1 MSRSPRPS
9 LLRRLRPDTGGLAL
23 VEFAFAAPILLTLSL
38 TGAELTHYITT
49 KMRMSQLAL
58 HLADNAA
65 RIGSG
70 SQLSAK
76 RISEADINDL
86 FIGAGLQ
93 GGELDLYENGRVI
106 ISSLEP
112 MANPNDDGTYRIR
125 WQRCHG
131 AKTAHESTFGDSGD
145 TDLAGMGITGREA
158 IAPDN
163 GVTMFVEVYY
173 EYQPL
178 LGEHLAPSTS
188 MIEIGSMM
196 VRDRRDTVGGNNGV
210 YPVSGVTPSSC

>member
-1 MSRSPRPS
+1 MSRNR
-9 LLRRLRPDTGGLAL
+9 LTLVRRMRSDSSGLAL
-23 VEFAFAAPILLTLSL
+23 IEFAFAAPILLALSL

-76 RISEADINDL
+76 RINEADINDL

-93 GGELDLYENGRVI
+93 GGELDLYEHGRVI

-112 MANPNDDGTYRIR
+112 MANPNEDGTFRIR
-125 WQRCHG
+125 WQRCRG
-131 AKTAHESTFGDSGD
+131 AKTDHESTYGDAGD
-145 TDLAGMGITGREA
+145 TDLDGMGIAGRQA
-158 IAPDN
+158 IAPEN

-188 MIEIGSMM
+188 MVEIGSMM
-196 VRDRRDTVGGNNGV
+196 VRDRRDTAGGNNGV

>member
-1 MSRSPRPS
+1 MNQNPRPS
-9 LLRRLRPDTGGLAL
+9 LLRRMRGDIGGLAM

-86 FIGAGLQ
+86 LTGAGLQ
-93 GGELDLYENGRVI
+93 GGELDLYEHGRVI

-112 MANPNDDGTYRIR
+112 MANPNEDGTYRIR
-125 WQRCHG
+125 WQRCRG
-131 AKTAHESTFGDSGD
+131 EKTAHESTYGEAGD
-145 TDLAGMGITGREA
+145 TDLDGMGIAGRQA
-158 IAPDN
+158 IAPEN
-163 GVTMFVEVYY
+163 GVTMFVEIYY

-178 LGEHLAPSTS
+178 LGDHLAPSTS
-188 MIEIGSMM
+188 MVEIGSMM
-196 VRDRRDTVGGNNGV
+196 VRDRRDTVGGNEGV
-210 YPVSGVTPSSC
+210 YPVAGVAPSNC